1 MVEYYERKQNKTKI
15 KKEAKYLKDEYA
27 KKLLKEEDCK
37 EYVASIIA
45 SVLDLPK
52 DYVVNNLKLL
62 NNEIN
67 INEHVKNQEADA
79 VFDLDEHIVNIE
91 INYNNSIE
99 LQTKNTGYIAQLY
112 LTQIKPG
119 ENYPK
124 IKPIVQINLNNYD
137 VFNKNEFIYHSVVM
151 ETKHHIIRN
160 KDIEIFDI
168 NIDLLNEIDYNEIEK
183 LNERDLRWLLYIF
196 VCGDKRLREEVYGE
210 SEMMKKVNDKIDDY
224 QAFLNR
230 WLYYDKEYLD
240 NCGIRYKFQIET
252 AKKLLQMK
260 LGTDEQIAKA
270 TGLDLERIEKLKKEK
285 E

>member
-1 MVEYYERKQNKTKI
+1 MKTKEI
-15 KKEAKYLKDEYA
+15 RYLKDEYA

-210 SEMMKKVNDKIDDY
+210 SEMMKKVNDKIDNY
-224 QAFLNR
+224 QAFLNQ

-240 NCGIRYKFQIET
+240 NCGFEELGRQKAKKET

-260 LGTDEQIAKA
+260 LGTAEQIAEA
-270 TGLDLERIEKLKKEK
+270 TGLTLDEIEDLKKEK
-285 E
+285 D

>member
-1 MVEYYERKQNKTKI
+1 MTKI
-15 KKEAKYLKDEYA
+15 KKEANYLKDEYA

-37 EYVASIIA
+37 EYVASIVA

-62 NNEIN
+62 NDEIS

-91 INYNNSIE
+91 INYNNSIK

-119 ENYPK
+119 KEYPK

-168 NIDLLNEIDYNEIEK
+168 NIDLLTEIDYNEIEK

-196 VCGDKRLREEVYGE
+196 VCGDKRLRKEVYGE

-224 QAFLNR
+224 QAFLNQ
-230 WLYYDKEYLD
+230 WLYYDKEEID
-240 NCGIRYKFQIET
+240 NAGFEELGRQKAKKET
-252 AKKLLQMK
+252 ARKMLEKNFSI
-260 LGTDEQIAKA
+260 TDIMDC
-270 TGLDLERIEKLKKEK
+270 TGLTLNQIEKLKEK

>member
-1 MVEYYERKQNKTKI
+1 MTKI

-27 KKLLKEEDCK
+27 KKLLKEADCK

-62 NNEIN
+62 NDEISFNEN
-67 INEHVKNQEADA
+67 VKNQEADA
-79 VFDLDEHIVNIE
+79 VFNVDEHIVNIE
-91 INYNNSIE
+91 INYNNSIK

-119 ENYPK
+119 KAYPK

-196 VCGDKRLREEVYGE
+196 VCGDKRLRKEVYGE
-210 SEMMKKVNDKIDDY
+210 SEMMKKVNEKIDDY
-224 QAFLNR
+224 EAFLNQ

-240 NCGIRYKFQIET
+240 NCGIRYKVQTET

-260 LGTDEQIAKA
+260 LGTEEQIAEA
-270 TGLDLERIEKLKKEK
+270 TGLDLEQIENIKKE
-285 E
+285 EN

>member
-1 MVEYYERKQNKTKI
+1 MTKI

-62 NNEIN
+62 NNEIS

-224 QAFLNR
+224 QAFLNQ

-252 AKKLLQMK
+252 AKKMLEK
-260 LGTDEQIAKA
+260 NFSIIDIIDC
-270 TGLDLERIEKLKKEK
+270 TGLTQDQIENIKKEK